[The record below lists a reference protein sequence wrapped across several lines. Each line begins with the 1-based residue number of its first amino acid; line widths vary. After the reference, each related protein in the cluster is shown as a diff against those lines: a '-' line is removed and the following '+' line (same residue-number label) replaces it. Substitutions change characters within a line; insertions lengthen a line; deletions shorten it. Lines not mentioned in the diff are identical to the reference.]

1 MHPEDNSGVSM
12 EGASGTELG
21 VLILACDGRSE
32 EEEVWFSIL
41 GVQEKAEGDNRLIE
55 LGELGTLGANGEVM
69 FGENG

>member
-1 MHPEDNSGVSM
+1 M

-41 GVQEKAEGDNRLIE
+41 GIQENAEGDDRLIE
-55 LGELGTLGANGEVM
+55 LGEL
-69 FGENG
+69 